1 MILYQYPQ
9 CPFCARV
16 LQAIKPLNLDIEL
29 RNTITNPKYKQELKA
44 LTGRTTVPC
53 LVENGKPMFESADII
68 KYLKSK

>member
-1 MILYQYPQ
+1 MILYYYPQ

-16 LQAIKPLNLDIEL
+16 LSAIKPLNLDIEL
-29 RNTITNPKYKQELKA
+29 RNTNTNPKFKKELNS
-44 LTGRTTVPC
+44 LTGRNTVPC

>member
-1 MILYQYPQ
+1 MILYYYPQ

-16 LQAIKPLNLDIEL
+16 LSAIKPLNLDIEL
-29 RNTITNPKYKQELKA
+29 RNTNTHPNYKKELNN
-44 LTGRTTVPC
+44 LTGRNTVPC